1 VAFQV
6 YITKEIVE
14 KRFSTISLLIKTSAY
29 IHFAIF
35 ASFAKLKSSEIHLF
49 LLVGLGLSREWGW
62 ALAENLSAWVRTS
75 LDGLR
80 YQPVGTYLNE
90 M

>member
-49 LLVGLGLSREWGW
+49 LLVGLGLSREFIGLGTDELRWV
-62 ALAENLSAWVRTS
+62 EISAR
-75 LDGLR
+75 R
-80 YQPVGTYLNE
+80 YLFE
-90 M
+90 